1 MTEAPVVGS
10 VTDSPAPS
18 GDSGVATK
26 AKPSVVR
33 DFIELTKPR
42 IAVLVLISVAAGA
55 YLAGEL
61 EPHRFSWLLLIHA
74 VVGSGLVAG
83 GASALNQVLERK
95 TDALMIRTANRP
107 LPAQRLTPL
116 AATVFGIA
124 LGIAGT
130 IELLVFLPSPACAIA
145 AILTLLGY
153 VLVYTPLKTIT
164 DLNTIVGAAPGAT
177 PPILGYLAISGK
189 MDGPAWSLFLIL
201 FIWQI
206 PHFLAI
212 AWMYKDQY
220 AGAGMK
226 MLTVRDHTGYST
238 GLQMVLYCLALLL
251 VSWSPF
257 LLFPPERR
265 PGLVYLIGSMLSGLM
280 FLAAAIRFFREPG
293 VPLARKALRASLLH
307 WPLVLGFLLMD
318 QARPLPE
325 VPGPKLPLGPKQ
337 NKTETVDGNKP

>member
-1 MTEAPVVGS
+1 
-10 VTDSPAPS
+10 
-18 GDSGVATK
+18 
-26 AKPSVVR
+26 
-33 DFIELTKPR
+33 
-42 IAVLVLISVAAGA
+42 
-55 YLAGEL
+55 
-61 EPHRFSWLLLIHA
+61 
-74 VVGSGLVAG
+74 
-83 GASALNQVLERK
+83 
-95 TDALMIRTANRP
+95 
-107 LPAQRLTPL
+107 
-116 AATVFGIA
+116 
-124 LGIAGT
+124 
-130 IELLVFLPSPACAIA
+130 
-145 AILTLLGY
+145 
-153 VLVYTPLKTIT
+153 
-164 DLNTIVGAAPGAT
+164 
-177 PPILGYLAISGK
+177 
-189 MDGPAWSLFLIL
+189 
-201 FIWQI
+201 
-206 PHFLAI
+206 
-212 AWMYKDQY
+212 
-220 AGAGMK
+220 MK